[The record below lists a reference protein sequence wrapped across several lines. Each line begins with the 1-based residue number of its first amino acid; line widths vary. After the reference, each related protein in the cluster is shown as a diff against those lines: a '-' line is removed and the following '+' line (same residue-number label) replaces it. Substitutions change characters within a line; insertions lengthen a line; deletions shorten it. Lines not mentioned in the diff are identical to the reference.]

1 MTGPSY
7 QMIGKQCRLEK
18 HSIYLRKVSYK
29 RRDGGGGLT
38 GFNLILSAA
47 HSPASIIPLGPWAGQ
62 VLSGVM
68 VLIISQGLVCA
79 SLSLLPPPSWQV
91 TCVLSAQLLP
101 AQASQWVSGRK
112 SVKNGFLG
120 SADADRSWIFY
131 WNSNPNIPN
140 WLLGSLLITSYSW
153 GCQMLKYLSGLYPN
167 SSKSKR

>member
-29 RRDGGGGLT
+29 RRGGGGLT

-47 HSPASIIPLGPWAGQ
+47 QSPASIIPLGPWAGQ

-79 SLSLLPPPSWQV
+79 SLSPLSLLSPDKSLVFYQPSYSQP
-91 TCVLSAQLLP
+91 S
-101 AQASQWVSGRK
+101 QASGQSMSQWKKIS
-112 SVKNGFLG
+112 
-120 SADADRSWIFY
+120 
-131 WNSNPNIPN
+131 
-140 WLLGSLLITSYSW
+140 
-153 GCQMLKYLSGLYPN
+153 
-167 SSKSKR
+167 

>member
-29 RRDGGGGLT
+29 RKDGGGGGLT

-47 HSPASIIPLGPWAGQ
+47 QSSASIIPLGPWAGQ

-79 SLSLLPPPSWQV
+79 SLSP
-91 TCVLSAQLLP
+91 LS
-101 AQASQWVSGRK
+101 
-112 SVKNGFLG
+112 
-120 SADADRSWIFY
+120 
-131 WNSNPNIPN
+131 
-140 WLLGSLLITSYSW
+140 WLLTSHLCVITLVKESVEENQLKMGSLVRLTLTDHEFFIEILLLIYPLLRSLLITSYSW
-153 GCQMLKYLSGLYPN
+153 DVRCWNIYQDCTQTARNQSDKFCIIF
-167 SSKSKR
+167 